1 MRDTGIRLIGAD
13 VRASIVECQRCQEAC
28 LDTVTHALRRGG
40 DYAEE
45 ELIGALLDATDVCR
59 TSIDFLRRG
68 SPLRARTCG
77 VCAEI
82 CQRAAEACQAFGDD
96 PAMRACAE
104 ACRRCA
110 AACRAIAREGW
121 LAQVA

>member
-1 MRDTGIRLIGAD
+1 MSPEAI
-13 VRASIVECQRCQEAC
+13 SECRRCQEAC

-40 DYAEE
+40 RYAEE
-45 ELIGALLDATDVCR
+45 DVVGPLLDVTDVCR

-68 SPLRARTCG
+68 SPLRTRTCG

-82 CQRAAEACQAFGDD
+82 CESAAVACEAFADD
-96 PAMRACAE
+96 AVMRACAE

-110 AACRAIAREGW
+110 AVCRETAADGRR
-121 LAQVA
+121 AA

>member
-1 MRDTGIRLIGAD
+1 MDMMALSIELREGII
-13 VRASIVECQRCQEAC
+13 ECRRCQDAC

-40 DYAEE
+40 RYAGEDVV
-45 ELIGALLDATDVCR
+45 GALLDATDVCR

-68 SPLRARTCG
+68 SPLRTRTCG

-82 CQRAAEACQAFGDD
+82 CERAAEACKTFAED
-96 PAMRACAE
+96 PVMRACAE

-110 AACRAIAREGW
+110 AACREIAADGW
-121 LAQVA
+121 IAA

>member
-1 MRDTGIRLIGAD
+1 MMALPIELREGII
-13 VRASIVECQRCQEAC
+13 ECRRCQDAC

-40 DYAEE
+40 RYAEE
-45 ELIGALLDATDVCR
+45 DVVGPLLDATDVCR

-68 SPLRARTCG
+68 SPLRTRTSG

-82 CQRAAEACQAFGDD
+82 CEAAAEVCEVFADD
-96 PAMRACAE
+96 AVMRACAE

-110 AACRAIAREGW
+110 EACRAIAADGW
-121 LAQVA
+121 LAA